1 MEDFDYL
8 VDESNAA
15 WLDGRGDGRFQRY
28 ESFYQDAR
36 AQQAAAFNLETV
48 NEKYAEAGGRP
59 PSRLLSLVSSP
70 LFAQLLIAML
80 AVFIA
85 SRAVPMLAQKVPFV
99 TGGLLVAAFIAL
111 RVFHR
116 RRRKQAG

>member
-8 VDESNAA
+8 VDDSNAA

-28 ESFYQDAR
+28 ENFYQDAR
-36 AQQAAAFNLETV
+36 VQQTAEFNLETV
-48 NEKYAEAGGRP
+48 NEEYAKAGGRSA
-59 PSRLLSLVSSP
+59 SRLVSMVNSP
-70 LFAQLLIAML
+70 LFAQLLIAIL

-85 SRAVPMLAQKVPFV
+85 SRAVPVLAQKVPFV
-99 TGGLLVAAFIAL
+99 TGGLLVTAFVAL

-116 RRRKQAG
+116 RRRKKAG